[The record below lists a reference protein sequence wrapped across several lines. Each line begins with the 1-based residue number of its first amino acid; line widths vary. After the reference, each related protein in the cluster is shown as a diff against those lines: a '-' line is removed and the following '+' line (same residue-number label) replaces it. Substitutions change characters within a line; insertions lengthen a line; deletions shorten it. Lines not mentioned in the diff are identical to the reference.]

1 MYAHY
6 EVVAREIVAALHEEA
21 KAADQVREARA
32 GRARRTIVA
41 PALGLLA
48 GIRQAVGWW
57 LVALGSRLMM
67 AALGNVPELRE
78 A

>member
-6 EVVAREIVAALHEEA
+6 EVVTREIVAALRAEA
-21 KAADQVREARA
+21 EAAHRVKEAGA
-32 GRARRTIVA
+32 GRTRRSLTA
-41 PALGLLA
+41 PALSLWIGV
-48 GIRQAVGWW
+48 RQAVGWW